1 MRALQIKK
9 VTRVIGA
16 EVSGVSLKEPLQTE
30 DRAAIEAA
38 LLEHH
43 VLFFRDQDITPE
55 EQVEFSRQFGTIST
69 PPFTPKYS
77 KSPDYIVLDQTTPEG
92 EGADNWHSDNTF
104 MAEPPLGSI
113 LKAVLL
119 PETGGDTCFANM
131 VVAYEALSEPI
142 RKMLDGL
149 EAEHDI
155 TKPLQKAI
163 AAGHSEAKLSDVQAK
178 WPPVQHPVVRTH
190 PETGNKA
197 LFVNGNST
205 TRLLGISERENQM
218 LLPFLLDHVRS
229 PAFQCRFRW
238 DAHSIAFWD
247 NRSTQHYAVPD
258 YRERRIMHR
267 VTLAGD
273 RPA

>member
-16 EVSGVSLKEPLQTE
+16 EVSGVSLKDPLQPE

-119 PETGGDTCFANM
+119 PKTGGDTCFANM

-190 PETGNKA
+190 PVTGNKA

-205 TRLLGISERENQM
+205 TRLLGISARENQM

>member
-16 EVSGVSLKEPLQTE
+16 EISGVSLKEPLHPE

-55 EQVEFSRQFGTIST
+55 EQVAFSRQFGTIST

-142 RKMLDGL
+142 RAMLDGL
-149 EAEHDI
+149 KAEHDI

-190 PETGNKA
+190 PVTGNKA

>member
-1 MRALQIKK
+1 MKGLQIKQ

-16 EVSGVSLKEPLQTE
+16 EISGVSLKEPLSSE

-55 EQVEFSRQFGTIST
+55 EQVEFARQFGEIST

-77 KSPDYIVLDQTTPEG
+77 KSPDYIVLDQTNPEG

-119 PETGGDTCFANM
+119 PKAGGDTCFANM
-131 VVAYEALSEPI
+131 AAAYQALSEPI
-142 RKMLDGL
+142 RAMLDGL

-163 AAGHSEAKLSDVQAK
+163 DAGHSEANLSEVQAK
-178 WPPVQHPVVRTH
+178 WPPVRHPVVRKH
-190 PETGNKA
+190 PVTGNKA

-205 TRLLGISERENQM
+205 TRLLEISERENQM

-229 PAFQCRFRW
+229 PTFQCRFRW

-258 YRERRIMHR
+258 YQERRVMHR

-273 RPA
+273 RPT

>member
-1 MRALQIKK
+1 MKSLQIKK

-16 EVSGVSLKEPLQTE
+16 EISGISLKEPLKPE

-38 LLEHH
+38 LVEHH

-55 EQVEFSRQFGTIST
+55 EQVEFSRQFGEIST

-77 KSPDYIVLDQTTPEG
+77 KSPDYIVLDQTSPEG

-104 MAEPPLGSI
+104 MTEPPLGSI

-131 VVAYEALSEPI
+131 VAAYEALSEPL
-142 RKMLDGL
+142 RTLLDSL

-163 AAGHSEAKLSDVQAK
+163 DAGHSEANLGEVQAK

-190 PETGNKA
+190 PVSGNKA

-205 TRLLGISERENQM
+205 TRLLGISERENQV
-218 LLPFLLDHVRS
+218 LLPFLMDHVRS

-238 DAHSIAFWD
+238 DRNSIAFWE
-247 NRSTQHYAVPD
+247 NRSAQHYAVPD
-258 YRERRIMHR
+258 YRERRVMHR

-273 RPA
+273 RPI

>member
-1 MRALQIKK
+1 MKALQIKK

-16 EVSGVSLKEPLQTE
+16 EVSGVSLKEPLQSE

-190 PETGNKA
+190 PVTGNKA

-205 TRLLGISERENQM
+205 TRLLGISERENEM